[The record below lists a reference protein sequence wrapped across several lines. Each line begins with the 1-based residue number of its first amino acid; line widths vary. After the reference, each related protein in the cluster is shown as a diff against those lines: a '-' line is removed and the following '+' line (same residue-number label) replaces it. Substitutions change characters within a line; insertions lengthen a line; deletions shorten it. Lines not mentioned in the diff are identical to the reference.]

1 MDSARPAYRPP
12 EAPKSHRHP
21 TFVYWRRRISI
32 VVAIFVVAAVV
43 YYGVTLALA
52 LTNQSYGPSYSSRLA
67 QWGRQH
73 GLGAVVSW
81 AQNEDYK
88 IHPPKIGG
96 TPPKNSFGSGPLEK
110 KLTAGG
116 HLPPPVTLLSPAGAS
131 LPGEGVWH
139 IAGRENAE
147 GIPSVYEA
155 FLRADATHTS
165 YVDAVVWMD
174 PTLLS
179 ARLYSGSAIPGGGP
193 YFHSAPL
200 KAAETDRLVAAFDA
214 GLPLSMSRGGYYTQG
229 KVVAPLR
236 KGAASVVVY
245 DDGTMTVAKWGR
257 DATMSNQV
265 ASVRQNLDLI
275 VDNGQAV
282 AGLATDKDQKWN
294 TTLGPSDN
302 VWRSGVGVTRNG
314 AVLYVGGP
322 GLSLED
328 LANIFVEADALR
340 AMELSVGVDWV
351 QYSTFKG
358 SLNTPLNATNGTSVL
373 SAMSGTPSR
382 YFAPWWDRDFFTMS
396 LRPNETSSASTSTTT
411 TTQG

>member
-1 MDSARPAYRPP
+1 
-12 EAPKSHRHP
+12 
-21 TFVYWRRRISI
+21 
-32 VVAIFVVAAVV
+32 
-43 YYGVTLALA
+43 
-52 LTNQSYGPSYSSRLA
+52 
-67 QWGRQH
+67 
-73 GLGAVVSW
+73 
-81 AQNEDYK
+81 
-88 IHPPKIGG
+88 
-96 TPPKNSFGSGPLEK
+96 
-110 KLTAGG
+110 
-116 HLPPPVTLLSPAGAS
+116 
-131 LPGEGVWH
+131 
-139 IAGRENAE
+139 
-147 GIPSVYEA
+147 
-155 FLRADATHTS
+155 
-165 YVDAVVWMD
+165 
-174 PTLLS
+174 
-179 ARLYSGSAIPGGGP
+179 
-193 YFHSAPL
+193 
-200 KAAETDRLVAAFDA
+200 
-214 GLPLSMSRGGYYTQG
+214 
-229 KVVAPLR
+229 
-236 KGAASVVVY
+236 
-245 DDGTMTVAKWGR
+245 MTVAKWGR

-282 AGLATDKDQKWN
+282 AGLATDKDQQWN

-322 GLSLED
+322 GLSLDD

-373 SAMSGTPSR
+373 SAMSATPSR